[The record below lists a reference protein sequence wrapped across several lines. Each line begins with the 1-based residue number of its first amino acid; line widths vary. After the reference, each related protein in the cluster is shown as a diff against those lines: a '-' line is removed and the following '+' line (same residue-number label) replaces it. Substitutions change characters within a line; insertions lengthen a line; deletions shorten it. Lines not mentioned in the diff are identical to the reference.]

1 MSKTLRAMAVASG
14 LWLSGIASAATEDE
28 VIAEFDG
35 RGDSYNLFFSVD
47 GPWRVRWDTEATG
60 SFPSFELRLTDAGAG
75 RPLGVLVQTSESES
89 KRRTFEYPGRFHFD
103 VQARD
108 VRWEVTVTKIPQV
121 TLTLPEDET

>member
-1 MSKTLRAMAVASG
+1 MSKTLCALALAATLVS
-14 LWLSGIASAATEDE
+14 SGIASAVTEDE

-47 GPWRVRWDTEATG
+47 GPWRVRWEIEATG
-60 SFPSFELRLTDAGAG
+60 SFPSFELRLTDAGTG
-75 RPLGVLVQTSESES
+75 RPLGVVVQTSESES

-103 VQARD
+103 VLARD
-108 VRWEVTVTKIPQV
+108 VRWEVTVMKVPQV